1 MVFGAGISKL
11 QGIIAFLLLCAV
23 PVTAHAQQVEE
34 AQPAPVSQ
42 DQSPEVAPANADL
55 VEPPAQTQPIVT
67 TPVVTPPT
75 VKPVILTPA
84 PKPSRKAAVD
94 ALKPGQF
101 IWVKQDVY
109 EGPMKIV
116 VVLDTQRIYVFQNE
130 KLIGFST
137 ISSGK
142 KSKKTPT
149 GIFNILQKNVDHKSN
164 LYSNA
169 PMPFMQRLTWDGI
182 AIHGGHLP
190 GYPASHGCI
199 RLPHPFAKAL
209 FGVTR
214 MGQEVVVLQ
223 NTSTPVKR
231 PKPPSTTNPLG

>member
-55 VEPPAQTQPIVT
+55 VEPPAQTQPIDT

-116 VVLDTQRIYVFQNE
+116 VVLDTQRIYVFRMKNS
-130 KLIGFST
+130 LVSAPFRR
-137 ISSGK
+137 GK
-142 KSKKTPT
+142 KARKRRPAFLTFYRKMWIT
-149 GIFNILQKNVDHKSN
+149 N
-164 LYSNA
+164 LT
-169 PMPFMQRLTWDGI
+169 FI
-182 AIHGGHLP
+182 AT
-190 GYPASHGCI
+190 
-199 RLPHPFAKAL
+199 HPCHSCSA
-209 FGVTR
+209 
-214 MGQEVVVLQ
+214 
-223 NTSTPVKR
+223 
-231 PKPPSTTNPLG
+231 